1 MCWIEDKPKGIKKN
15 VGRPQLPDTERR
27 VAIRP
32 TVHPKI
38 KKALTNCKEADG
50 RIIDKAV
57 SKYLGITL

>member
-1 MCWIEDKPKGIKKN
+1 MCWIEDKPKGIKRN
-15 VGRPQLPDTERR
+15 VGRPQLPAKDKRL
-27 VAIRP
+27 AIRP

-38 KKALTNCKEADG
+38 KKALADCKEADG